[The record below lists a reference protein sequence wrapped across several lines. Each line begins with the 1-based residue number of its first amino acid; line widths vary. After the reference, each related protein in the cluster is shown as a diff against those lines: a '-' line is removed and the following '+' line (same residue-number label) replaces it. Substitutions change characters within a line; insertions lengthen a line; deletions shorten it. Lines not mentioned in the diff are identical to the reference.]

1 MVWVLQDSWADYMHP
16 TWPQACLPFFC
27 FLEVACVW
35 GVTSWFHQRM
45 CFLGVKCQVLGRRL
59 GATVLNFAQGGRGG
73 RRGGLLGLM
82 FQIWHHQ
89 KLTVLHFNHG
99 LKIRHGVTSGSKVH
113 GFSEH
118 CLNTICWHIF
128 DIFSCRLPGSLC
140 GDIRNQGQR
149 ALMSPQVRIQN
160 CSMVFVIQIACVL
173 IAGFQFRF
181 PDMEDCFHQKHWLSF
196 TRAKLN
202 RPSDRKIEMWNVI
215 QSWTA
220 VDISND
226 AMGNWEFRANP
237 VFYWKVWQWF
247 HHEDGRGV
255 EMFHFVSREKS
266 KFVVCALSENKNQ
279 YLQFCPKAF
288 MGGGGLSSLLGMPGR
303 TPRNRI
309 EKMWLFKCEGK
320 AKTRNNALKHILNNF
335 VCQHFSFCWQ
345 HLMLMYWCTKIVC
358 WLFLCCF
365 FVLRSNRSC
374 ATGGASSIAT
384 PEMLQPNPGVREVAV
399 LFPAGSGFL
408 FTLLASLCSR
418 HHIQTYIS
426 TGRCHMSC

>member
-1 MVWVLQDSWADYMHP
+1 
-16 TWPQACLPFFC
+16 
-27 FLEVACVW
+27 
-35 GVTSWFHQRM
+35 
-45 CFLGVKCQVLGRRL
+45 
-59 GATVLNFAQGGRGG
+59 
-73 RRGGLLGLM
+73 
-82 FQIWHHQ
+82 
-89 KLTVLHFNHG
+89 
-99 LKIRHGVTSGSKVH
+99 
-113 GFSEH
+113 
-118 CLNTICWHIF
+118 
-128 DIFSCRLPGSLC
+128 
-140 GDIRNQGQR
+140 
-149 ALMSPQVRIQN
+149 
-160 CSMVFVIQIACVL
+160 
-173 IAGFQFRF
+173 
-181 PDMEDCFHQKHWLSF
+181 
-196 TRAKLN
+196 
-202 RPSDRKIEMWNVI
+202 
-215 QSWTA
+215 
-220 VDISND
+220 
-226 AMGNWEFRANP
+226 MGNWEFRANP

-418 HHIQTYIS
+418 HHIQTYFNWTLPYVLLDIIWLIRHAGTARPHVAPARVSKSMGWSSQITREWERWWFFLDGCNCCNVLIFGLHKFAGWGPELQYCNTAFLVRAKIIKDFLESMHRVAAPAHFSHKKRFVFVTLRLLDLYIYIS
-426 TGRCHMSC
+426 GFESNDILVGLRQARETSWCLAQGPWFDSSAWTLSHRNIKRKCFSEVPIFLDMPVFNMAMLRTRYLPWRRCIGICAVQSWGQSLQEWWIRGN